1 MEQHRRQDARPQSA
15 NELIAFAQRLTRVG
29 LWFGGALILAA
40 ALLIGVDVTLR
51 KFFNASIGGAD
62 ELAGYA
68 LALGTAWS
76 LGAALLDRA
85 HIRIDSLYVLFP
97 RWLRLGLDFVGVA
110 LLLAFFGLIA
120 RHGWSVVQQSWMSGS
135 RSQSAL
141 ATPTVIPQSLW
152 LLGLALF
159 FVVGL
164 ALLAHAAILIAR
176 RNASAAEQAIS
187 TRSAAEEVQE
197 EIRELWSGPRSGS

>member
-1 MEQHRRQDARPQSA
+1 V
-15 NELIAFAQRLTRVG
+15 LL
-29 LWFGGALILAA
+29 A

-51 KFFNASIGGAD
+51 KFFNVSIGGAD

-76 LGAALLDRA
+76 LGAALVDRA

-97 RWLRLGLDFVGVA
+97 RWLRLALDFAGLA
-110 LLLAFFGLIA
+110 LFIAFFGLIA
-120 RHGWSVVQQSWMSGS
+120 RHGWSVVQQSWVSGS

-152 LLGLALF
+152 LVGLALF
-159 FVVGL
+159 LLIGL
-164 ALLAHAAILIAR
+164 VLLAHAVILIAR
-176 RNASAAEQAIS
+176 ADAAGAAQAIS
-187 TRSAAEEVQE
+187 TRSAVEDVKREVQHLKKAA
-197 EIRELWSGPRSGS
+197 RW

>member
-1 MEQHRRQDARPQSA
+1 
-15 NELIAFAQRLTRVG
+15 V
-29 LWFGGALILAA
+29 LAA
-40 ALLIGVDVTLR
+40 AVLIGVDVTLR

-85 HIRIDSLYVLFP
+85 HIRIDSLYVLLP
-97 RWLRLGLDFVGVA
+97 RWLRLALDFAGVA

-120 RHGWSVVQQSWMSGS
+120 RHGWNVVQQSWVSGS

-141 ATPTVIPQSLW
+141 ATPTVIPQAIW
-152 LLGLALF
+152 LAGLALF
-159 FVVGL
+159 CLVGL
-164 ALLAHAAILIAR
+164 ALLAHTAILVAR
-176 RNASAAEQAIS
+176 GKAAAAERSIS
-187 TRSAAEEVQE
+187 TRSAVEEVKE
-197 EIRELWSGPRSGS
+197 EMRELKER

>member
-1 MEQHRRQDARPQSA
+1 V
-15 NELIAFAQRLTRVG
+15 LG
-29 LWFGGALILAA
+29 A

-85 HIRIDSLYVLFP
+85 HIRIDSLYALFP
-97 RWLRLGLDFVGVA
+97 RGLRLALDFAGIA

-120 RHGWSVVQQSWMSGS
+120 WHGWSVVQQSWASSS

-141 ATPTVIPQSLW
+141 ATPTVIPQSVW
-152 LLGLALF
+152 LAGLVLF
-159 FVVGL
+159 FLIGL
-164 ALLAHAAILIAR
+164 ALLAHAVMLIAR
-176 RNASAAEQAIS
+176 GDAAAAAHAIS
-187 TRSAAEEVQE
+187 TRSAAEEVE
-197 EIRELWSGPRSGS
+197 DEIRELKGG

>member
-1 MEQHRRQDARPQSA
+1 MMGRARRIAR
-15 NELIAFAQRLTRVG
+15 FG
-29 LWFGGALILAA
+29 LWVGGAVVLAA
-40 ALLIGVDVTLR
+40 AVLIGIDVTLR

-85 HIRIDSLYVLFP
+85 HIRIDSLYVLLARP
-97 RWLRLGLDFVGVA
+97 LRLALDFAGLA
-110 LLLAFFGLIA
+110 LFIAFFGLIA
-120 RHGWSVVQQSWMSGS
+120 RHGWSVVQQSWVSGS

-152 LLGLALF
+152 LAGLALF
-159 FVVGL
+159 FLIGL
-164 ALLAHAAILIAR
+164 ALLAHAVMLIAR
-176 RNASAAEQAIS
+176 GDAAAAAQAIS
-187 TRSAAEEVQE
+187 TRSAVEEVKE
-197 EIRELWSGPRSGS
+197 EIQDLKKAARR